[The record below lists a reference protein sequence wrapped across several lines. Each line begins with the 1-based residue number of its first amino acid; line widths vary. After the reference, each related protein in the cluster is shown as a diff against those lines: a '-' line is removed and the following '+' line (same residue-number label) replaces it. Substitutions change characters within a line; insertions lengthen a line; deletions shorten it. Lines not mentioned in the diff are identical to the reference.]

1 MQAIY
6 DGGDRNAAVFS
17 HGATIMFWTMM
28 NVDNPDLGLLLSH
41 QLDNTDV
48 VVITGNPED
57 GWTLENW
64 DGIAISAQPSLLTKL
79 FVDVRDVVT
88 APQTALYRVGQ
99 ALASGDVAAL
109 ARAVRSGI
117 VDVAAKVVGFVPKV
131 VSDIVGSLRSPVPTP
146 SVQESPADTNA
157 VRSVNRDA
165 PETTDSPKPALK
177 SAKHDDASTATDLR
191 NGNRFEPGDT
201 VASKHDSD
209 DSDTGRDTDA
219 PAETG
224 DETSLADT
232 DAVVSDDT
240 TSAPGDDG
248 DESADA
254 DGTERSAA

>member
-1 MQAIY
+1 MTAVI
-6 DGGDRNAAVFS
+6 RNAAASS
-17 HGATIMFWTMM
+17 HGATIMFCGSLM

-41 QLDNTDV
+41 PLGNTGV

-64 DGIAISAQPSLLTKL
+64 DGIAVSAQPSLLTKL

-117 VDVAAKVVGFVPKV
+117 VDVAVKVVGFVPKV
-131 VSDIVGSLRSPVPTP
+131 VSDIVGSLRTPVPTP
-146 SVQESPADTNA
+146 SVQESPAETNA
-157 VRSVNRDA
+157 VRSVHRDA

-177 SAKHDDASTATDLR
+177 SVKNDNASTATDLR
-191 NGNRFEPGDT
+191 SGNRFEPGDT
-201 VASKHDSD
+201 VASKRDSD
-209 DSDTGRDTDA
+209 DSDDTDTGRDADA

-232 DAVVSDDT
+232 DAVVSDDA
-240 TSAPGDDG
+240 TSAPRDDG

-254 DGTERSAA
+254 EGTERSAA